1 MDELI
6 PRLAKPGSTVAD
18 PLGHVLGIARKIDS
32 RDGGTKRHSQ
42 VVARYAE
49 LTARELGLPE
59 DVVDDIRLA
68 GLLHDVGKSE
78 IPERILA
85 KPGPLSN
92 IEWLEMRRHPWIAVE
107 LLEDSGLDQIR
118 EWIYCHHERPDGSG
132 YPGALR
138 GDDVPEGASLLALAD
153 AWDVMVSDRSY
164 SAPMSIDAALAEA
177 RARAGTQFALCA
189 VEALASLAQRGDLIP
204 AAARL
209 HLPTA

>member
-6 PRLAKPGSTVAD
+6 PRLAKPGSTIAN
-18 PLGHVLGIARKIDS
+18 PLGRVLGIARKIDS

-92 IEWLEMRRHPWIAVE
+92 IEWLEMRRHPWIMA
-107 LLEDSGLDQIR
+107 GLTF
-118 EWIYCHHERPDGSG
+118 ST
-132 YPGALR
+132 
-138 GDDVPEGASLLALAD
+138 ASILALNTLATPPKPR
-153 AWDVMVSDRSY
+153 MRS
-164 SAPMSIDAALAEA
+164 SW
-177 RARAGTQFALCA
+177 
-189 VEALASLAQRGDLIP
+189 RGATL
-204 AAARL
+204 
-209 HLPTA
+209 